1 MGIIFL
7 LMVELT
13 LFHMARYFNTLDH
26 ERLQQLISEAGL
38 TEREFC
44 KLFWGD
50 RTHQTLKYFIEK
62 PDPRISSVVKIAEIL
77 NCSIDDVMA
86 DSDGFR
92 TKSTSNFLQKNKQII
107 NQELTALKCEIESNR
122 ELLKEKDARI
132 SDQKVYIE
140 HLVKLLHN
148 EVENGQ
154 MSNNSEE

>member
-1 MGIIFL
+1 
-7 LMVELT
+7 MV
-13 LFHMARYFNTLDH
+13 RYFNTLRF

-44 KLFWGD
+44 KKLWGE

-62 PDPRISSVVKIAEIL
+62 PDPRISRVVRIAEIL
-77 NCSIDDVMA
+77 HCSIEDIMLDTDV
-86 DSDGFR
+86 F
-92 TKSTSNFLQKNKQII
+92 TSNDRVKYI
-107 NQELTALKCEIESNR
+107 QEDEQVSQQEVAALKSEIESNR

-140 HLVKLLHN
+140 HLVKLLHK

-154 MSNNSEE
+154 ISDSEEAQ

>member
-1 MGIIFL
+1 
-7 LMVELT
+7 MV
-13 LFHMARYFNTLDH
+13 RYFNTLRL

-44 KLFWGD
+44 KKLWGE

-62 PDPRISSVVKIAEIL
+62 PDPRISRVVRIAEIL
-77 NCSIDDVMA
+77 HCSIEDIMLDTDV
-86 DSDGFR
+86 F
-92 TKSTSNFLQKNKQII
+92 TSNDRVKYI
-107 NQELTALKCEIESNR
+107 QEDEQVSQQEVAALKSEIESNR

-140 HLVKLLHN
+140 HLVKLLHK

-154 MSNNSEE
+154 ISDSEEAQ

>member
-1 MGIIFL
+1 
-7 LMVELT
+7 MV
-13 LFHMARYFNTLDH
+13 RYFNTLRL

-44 KLFWGD
+44 KKLWGE

-62 PDPRISSVVKIAEIL
+62 PDPRISRVVKVAEIL
-77 NCSIDDVMA
+77 HCSIEDVML
-86 DSDGFR
+86 DTDVF
-92 TKSTSNFLQKNKQII
+92 TSNDRVKYI
-107 NQELTALKCEIESNR
+107 QEDEQVSQQEVAALKSEIESNR

-140 HLVKLLHN
+140 HLVKLLHK

-154 MSNNSEE
+154 ISDSEEAQ

>member
-1 MGIIFL
+1 
-7 LMVELT
+7 MV
-13 LFHMARYFNTLDH
+13 RYFNTLRL

-38 TEREFC
+38 TDREFC
-44 KLFWGD
+44 KKLWGE

-62 PDPRISSVVKIAEIL
+62 PDPRISRVARIAEIL
-77 NCSIDDVMA
+77 HCSIEDIMV
-86 DSDGFR
+86 DSDEFR
-92 TKSTSNFLQKNKQII
+92 TKSTSNFFQKNEQII
-107 NQELTALKCEIESNR
+107 NQELTALKSEIESNK

-154 MSNNSEE
+154 SSDNDKE

>member
-1 MGIIFL
+1 
-7 LMVELT
+7 
-13 LFHMARYFNTLDH
+13 MA
-26 ERLQQLISEAGL
+26 A
-38 TEREFC
+38 
-44 KLFWGD
+44 
-50 RTHQTLKYFIEK
+50 
-62 PDPRISSVVKIAEIL
+62 
-77 NCSIDDVMA
+77 
-86 DSDGFR
+86 SDEFR
-92 TKSTSNFLQKNKQII
+92 TKSTSNFLQKDKQII

>member
-1 MGIIFL
+1 
-7 LMVELT
+7 
-13 LFHMARYFNTLDH
+13 MARYFNTLRL

-38 TEREFC
+38 TDREFC
-44 KLFWGD
+44 KKLWGE

-62 PDPRISSVVKIAEIL
+62 PDPRVSRVARIAEIL
-77 NCSIDDVMA
+77 HCSIEDIMV
-86 DSDGFR
+86 DSDEFR
-92 TKSTSNFLQKNKQII
+92 TKSTSNFLQKNEQII
-107 NQELTALKCEIESNR
+107 NQELTALKSEIESNK

-154 MSNNSEE
+154 SSDNDKE

>member
-1 MGIIFL
+1 
-7 LMVELT
+7 
-13 LFHMARYFNTLDH
+13 MARYFNTLRL

-38 TEREFC
+38 TDREFC
-44 KLFWGD
+44 KKLWGE

-62 PDPRISSVVKIAEIL
+62 PDPRISRVARIAEIL
-77 NCSIDDVMA
+77 HCSIEDIMV
-86 DSDGFR
+86 DSDEFR
-92 TKSTSNFLQKNKQII
+92 TKSTSNFLQKDEQII
-107 NQELTALKCEIESNR
+107 NQELTALKSEIESNK

-154 MSNNSEE
+154 SSDNDKE